1 MRKGRNDRVVKIG
14 ILAALLAV
22 GTVVVASATF
32 GANDPAKSPTPAGT
46 PAADGRP
53 TLAPMRGET
62 LRVRGAHFKA
72 GERVRVSVDEGDDTT
87 RKMVTAS
94 PSGTFVVSFPGAST
108 CNYTIVATGDEGSR
122 TSLQFSSFVC
132 D

>member
-1 MRKGRNDRVVKIG
+1 MKIG